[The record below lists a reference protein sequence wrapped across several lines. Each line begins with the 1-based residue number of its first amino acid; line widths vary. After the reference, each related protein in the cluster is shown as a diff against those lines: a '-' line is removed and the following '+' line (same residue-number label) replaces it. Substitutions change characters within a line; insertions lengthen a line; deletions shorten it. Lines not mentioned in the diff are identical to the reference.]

1 MEVTRQEDLD
11 AAELIKMQETKTRKR
26 RSIREFGTRLAEAN
40 QDQKVKTTIISI
52 RIAPTAL
59 RL

>member
-11 AAELIKMQETKTRKR
+11 AVELIKMQETKTRKR

-40 QDQKVKTTIISI
+40 QDQKVKITIISI

>member
-1 MEVTRQEDLD
+1 
-11 AAELIKMQETKTRKR
+11 MQETKTRKR

>member
-11 AAELIKMQETKTRKR
+11 AVELIKMQETKIRKR
-26 RSIREFGTRLAEAN
+26 RSIRKFGTRLAEAN